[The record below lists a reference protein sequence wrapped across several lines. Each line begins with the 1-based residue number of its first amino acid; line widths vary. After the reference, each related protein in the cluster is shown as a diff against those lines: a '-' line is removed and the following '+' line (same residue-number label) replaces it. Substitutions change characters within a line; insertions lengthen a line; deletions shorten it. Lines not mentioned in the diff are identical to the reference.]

1 MGGLFNKSK
10 KSISNDQN
18 NKVFNQNQ
26 MILFKE
32 ENYNLYFNIRNLQ
45 DKELL
50 LFLQKR
56 LSPSLN
62 DLMKYIKS
70 KDFTIS
76 IIGILL
82 LKDNYEGIFRRKLI
96 KRFFY
101 FNDPS
106 ELEKYPNNENKL
118 WELKA
123 YNNICIYIQY
133 EDKEKL
139 MEINKSIYN
148 NLSYLIN
155 SIKNEKN
162 SINNELKET
171 KLCYIDSMMQLLCN
185 IYDLD
190 SNFYEYYFQ
199 DKWINMF
206 TMLFEL
212 FFDFNSLPEVMLG
225 MNQYPYLFNFLNL
238 FGLCMTKDN
247 NFQLRKKL
255 LENDSSFLYKILI
268 ISTYSAGQCC
278 CGHGYD
284 KISYSCQK
292 AIDSIYKVMSNIEK
306 NNDFYLLKNAKEI
319 KIKYTEFLMNK
330 YGKNICG
337 VYLNKLLEI
346 CSKED
351 IFTYII
357 INTNL
362 LKEVMIREVTKIHH
376 SIDCLEEMVG
386 LCQNPEI
393 FINIL
398 NDLTSSDDIIL
409 HKRLYREMLKK
420 MINSLK
426 GETVEKLLFKNLIF
440 RIIDLISV
448 ENITHLSDIE
458 GIFDILLNGNDFIV
472 QAFYKNKYKV
482 GKKFYNVI
490 ARLNQNSFIGVN
502 MCTTLR
508 IMNMLLSVGE
518 KIKEKYNCENYFVND
533 LRESYNILPLMDDEE
548 FTEIKKFYQN

>member
-10 KSISNDQN
+10 KSILNEQN
-18 NKVFNQNQ
+18 NQAFNSNQ
-26 MILFKE
+26 MILFRE
-32 ENYNLYFNIRNLQ
+32 EEFNFYFNIRNIN
-45 DKELL
+45 DRELL

-56 LSPSLN
+56 LSPNLN

-70 KDFTIS
+70 KDFIIS

-82 LKDNYEGIFRRKLI
+82 LKDNYEDIFKRKLI

-101 FNDPS
+101 FNDPF
-106 ELEKYPNNENKL
+106 ELEKYPDNKNNL
-118 WELKA
+118 WELKT
-123 YNNICIYIQY
+123 YNNKCTYILY

-148 NLSYLIN
+148 NLSYIIN
-155 SIKNEKN
+155 SIKNGKN
-162 SINNELKET
+162 SINDELKET
-171 KLCYIDSMMQLLCN
+171 KLHYIGSMMQLLCN

-190 SNFYEYYFQ
+190 SHFYEYYFQ
-199 DKWINMF
+199 DKWINIF
-206 TMLFEL
+206 TKLFEL
-212 FFDFNSLPEVMLG
+212 FFDFDNLPEVTLG
-225 MNQYPYLFNFLNL
+225 VNQYPYLYYFLSL

-247 NFQLRKKL
+247 NFQLRMKL
-255 LENDSSFLYKILI
+255 IENNSSFLYKILI
-268 ISTYSAGQCC
+268 ISTYSAGHCC
-278 CGHGYD
+278 CGHAYN
-284 KISYSCQK
+284 KASYSCQK
-292 AIDSIYKVMSNIEK
+292 AIDSIYKVISNIEK

-319 KIKYTEFLMNK
+319 KIKYAEFLMNK

-346 CSKED
+346 CSNED

-398 NDLTSSDDIIL
+398 NDLTRSDDIIL

-426 GETVEKLLFKNLIF
+426 GETVEKLLFKNFIF
-440 RIIDLISV
+440 KIIDLISV

-472 QAFYKNKYKV
+472 QAFYKNEYKL

-490 ARLNQNSFIGVN
+490 NYLNQNSFIGIN

-508 IMNMLLSVGE
+508 IMNMFLSVGE
-518 KIKEKYNCENYFVND
+518 KIKEKYHCENYFVND
-533 LRESYNILPLMDDEE
+533 LRESYNILPSMNSEE
-548 FTEIKKFYQN
+548 FTEIKKFYEK

>member
-1 MGGLFNKSK
+1 MERILLIMGGLFNKSK

-18 NKVFNQNQ
+18 NKAFNQNQ

-32 ENYNLYFNIRNLQ
+32 ENYNLSFNIRNLQ

-82 LKDNYEGIFRRKLI
+82 LKGNYEGIFRRKLI

-106 ELEKYPNNENKL
+106 ELEEYPNNENKL

-148 NLSYLIN
+148 NLSYIIN

-162 SINNELKET
+162 SINNELEET

-190 SNFYEYYFQ
+190 SKFYEYYFQ

-212 FFDFNSLPEVMLG
+212 FFDFNNLPEVMLG
-225 MNQYPYLFNFLNL
+225 MNRYPYLFNFLNL

-247 NFQLRKKL
+247 NFQLRMKL

-268 ISTYSAGQCC
+268 ISTYSAGHCC
-278 CGHGYD
+278 CGHGYN
-284 KISYSCQK
+284 KSSYSCQK

-346 CSKED
+346 CSNED

-357 INTNL
+357 IDTNL

-426 GETVEKLLFKNLIF
+426 GETVEKLIYL
-440 RIIDLISV
+440 
-448 ENITHLSDIE
+448 
-458 GIFDILLNGNDFIV
+458 
-472 QAFYKNKYKV
+472 
-482 GKKFYNVI
+482 
-490 ARLNQNSFIGVN
+490 
-502 MCTTLR
+502 
-508 IMNMLLSVGE
+508 
-518 KIKEKYNCENYFVND
+518 KI
-533 LRESYNILPLMDDEE
+533 
-548 FTEIKKFYQN
+548 